1 MNINLQDLSSG
12 IKEIFIKY
20 DISNTSIEF
29 FYSNIKG
36 VDVQLNSLLQ
46 ISDNKNINEIKNE
59 IIKLLE
65 ISEKIS
71 AFEISKN
78 GFINITFSEK
88 HLKTLPH

>member
-46 ISDNKNINEIKNE
+46 IYKHNNI
-59 IIKLLE
+59 
-65 ISEKIS
+65 
-71 AFEISKN
+71 
-78 GFINITFSEK
+78 
-88 HLKTLPH
+88 